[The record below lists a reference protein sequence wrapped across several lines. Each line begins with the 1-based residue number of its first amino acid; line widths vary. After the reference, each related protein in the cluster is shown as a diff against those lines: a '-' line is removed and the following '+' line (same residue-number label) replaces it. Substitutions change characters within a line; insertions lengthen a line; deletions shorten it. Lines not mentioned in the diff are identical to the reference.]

1 MSLLEVKDLHT
12 EIQLRTRVVKA
23 VDGVSFKIEPGETVG
38 LVGES
43 GCGKSMTAS
52 TIMRLLPPGGR
63 VASGSISLSGKELT
77 TMSDH
82 DIRSVRGNDIGM
94 VFQDPLTSLNPT
106 MNIGRQIA
114 ESVVLHKGVTKQQG
128 LARAAEVLGLVGM
141 PNPTER
147 LHDYPHQLSGG
158 LRQRVMIAMALSCEP
173 KLLIADEPTT
183 ALDVTIQAQIL
194 ALIDDLKGRLDMA
207 VLLITHDMGVIAG
220 HADRTMVM
228 YAGKIVESA
237 TTDRLFE
244 DVHHPYTEALLAS
257 IPQLDQDKTQ
267 RLYAIPGLPPDLS
280 RPLRACRFA
289 PRCRYATEVCRAQEP
304 PLAGDDLGHPYA
316 CFHPVSRTVEELAGA
331 GDLLGE
337 GAEAA
342 PLVEVGVVSV
352 AVPRVSS
359 AGAGARGINN
369 GGGQATPSF
378 AQLGADG
385 GRDGRGGHGSQSSSG
400 PELSGPE
407 WSGAVPELATVAEED
422 SPVILELKGVRKEY
436 PVTAGAV
443 LQRKI
448 GAVQAVRGVDLVL
461 REGETVGIVGESGC
475 GKSTLGRLI
484 VGLEPPTSGSVL
496 FEGTDLTRL
505 KGAEMRRRHRDLQLM
520 FQDPY
525 SSLDPRM
532 RVGSIIREPLV
543 VQGIGSPAEQRERV
557 AALLREVG
565 LPPHAVELY
574 PHEFSG
580 GQRQRIGLARA
591 LALNPRLIVADEP
604 VSALDVSIRSQIL
617 NLMKRLQQ
625 NHGLTYA
632 FISHDL
638 SVVRYLADRIAVMYL
653 GKLVEIGTGDDIYSR
668 PAHPYTG
675 GLIGSIP
682 VPKPSVQRARTSIP
696 IVGELPSPLNPP
708 SGCPFRTR
716 CPRAQARCAEEEP
729 MLNSFGGQHYA
740 ACYYPLQ
747 EPAKAPAAVTPAA

>member
-23 VDGVSFKIEPGETVG
+23 VDGVSFNIEAGETVG

-77 TMSDH
+77 AMSDH

-114 ESVVLHKGVTKQQG
+114 ESVVLHKGVSKQQG

-141 PNPTER
+141 PNPVER
-147 LHDYPHQLSGG
+147 LRDYPHQLSGG

-194 ALIDDLKGRLDMA
+194 ALIDDLKERLGMA

-267 RLYAIPGLPPDLS
+267 RLYAIPGLPPDFS
-280 RPLRACRFA
+280 RALRACRFA
-289 PRCRYATEVCRAQEP
+289 PRCRYATEVCRAEEP
-304 PLAGDDLGHPYA
+304 PLGGDDLGHPYA

-352 AVPRVSS
+352 VVPRVS
-359 AGAGARGINN
+359 GAKGGARASTTAEASQYPHLPSSGRRWA
-369 GGGQATPSF
+369 GRAGGQ
-378 AQLGADG
+378 D
-385 GRDGRGGHGSQSSSG
+385 SQSSSG
-400 PELSGPE
+400 PELSGAVGRSPRTGDGSRGGRPGHPRTKGSAQGVPGHRWRSTAAQDRGRAGRE
-407 WSGAVPELATVAEED
+407 GRGPRPPRGGDGGHSG
-422 SPVILELKGVRKEY
+422 GVR
-436 PVTAGAV
+436 
-443 LQRKI
+443 LRQ
-448 GAVQAVRGVDLVL
+448 VDP
-461 REGETVGIVGESGC
+461 READ
-475 GKSTLGRLI
+475 RR
-484 VGLEPPTSGSVL
+484 PRAP
-496 FEGTDLTRL
+496 DL
-505 KGAEMRRRHRDLQLM
+505 RRRAFRRDRPDEAKRSGHAQ
-520 FQDPY
+520 
-525 SSLDPRM
+525 
-532 RVGSIIREPLV
+532 
-543 VQGIGSPAEQRERV
+543 
-557 AALLREVG
+557 AA
-565 LPPHAVELY
+565 
-574 PHEFSG
+574 
-580 GQRQRIGLARA
+580 
-591 LALNPRLIVADEP
+591 PRLAAHVPGPVLVARP
-604 VSALDVSIRSQIL
+604 P
-617 NLMKRLQQ
+617 
-625 NHGLTYA
+625 YA
-632 FISHDL
+632 G
-638 SVVRYLADRIAVMYL
+638 R
-653 GKLVEIGTGDDIYSR
+653 DD
-668 PAHPYTG
+668 HP
-675 GLIGSIP
+675 
-682 VPKPSVQRARTSIP
+682 
-696 IVGELPSPLNPP
+696 
-708 SGCPFRTR
+708 
-716 CPRAQARCAEEEP
+716 
-729 MLNSFGGQHYA
+729 
-740 ACYYPLQ
+740 
-747 EPAKAPAAVTPAA
+747 